1 MIGQKCLINVMLDDV
16 IISVKEKTLKLI
28 ISIFFNKLII
38 TL

>member
-1 MIGQKCLINVMLDDV
+1 MIGQKYLINVMLDDV

-28 ISIFFNKLII
+28 IYIFFNKLII